1 MKEQAEKNLQSISL
15 EDAILK
21 IKELNPGEYDK
32 MIIDKNQT
40 LQRCNYLLLNYSAL
54 SADRQ
59 GKKIVFPM
67 YSPILNNFSE
77 FEGGDSKHGELA
89 YFPTD
94 KILSNLKNNFSIEP
108 ELDPVSTAG
117 DFDFPFDTD
126 GDNISTNQRFYFIA
140 DRTYKEQCDEC
151 SGNKLVKCDNFEC
164 DGRHIWTCT
173 ECNGEGRLVCNTCG
187 GSKKIMCGT
196 CGGNDR
202 VKCSKCGGD
211 GKVNDSIAAKAANS
225 KYFQEKKCGSCQG
238 RGWRPCSDCTRGR
251 VVCNNCSG
259 QGKVVC
265 STCQGNKK
273 ITCPNCYGDKERLGM
288 IDCPQCKAQGEM
300 GYLAYV
306 ETSIRPVSTEKL
318 FPMESPLNE
327 ISENEIISSSKANP
341 APSITVRNFNEN
353 HSIERNDHILKYSE
367 QICNEFDLHI
377 DSYPKLVEEKIAYS
391 IIPCIQIE
399 YTHMLTNQNHEIS
412 IINFFENPELK
423 FHQAAETVKKD
434 VKDTT
439 KKVGR
444 FFGKLLKTKSFKA
457 KDDRKKEI
465 RLMIY
470 LAKADGII
478 EEEEKLFLSEHIN
491 SIDEFTSSEKTE
503 FFDLM
508 NSPKLPDLTKED
520 VTFSSEEKFQ
530 EVVDTLMKLASSDGN
545 IEESEKDLIDRI
557 KSLA

>member
-1 MKEQAEKNLQSISL
+1 
-15 EDAILK
+15 
-21 IKELNPGEYDK
+21 
-32 MIIDKNQT
+32 
-40 LQRCNYLLLNYSAL
+40 
-54 SADRQ
+54 
-59 GKKIVFPM
+59 
-67 YSPILNNFSE
+67 
-77 FEGGDSKHGELA
+77 
-89 YFPTD
+89 
-94 KILSNLKNNFSIEP
+94 
-108 ELDPVSTAG
+108 
-117 DFDFPFDTD
+117 
-126 GDNISTNQRFYFIA
+126 
-140 DRTYKEQCDEC
+140 
-151 SGNKLVKCDNFEC
+151 
-164 DGRHIWTCT
+164 
-173 ECNGEGRLVCNTCG
+173 
-187 GSKKIMCGT
+187 
-196 CGGNDR
+196 
-202 VKCSKCGGD
+202 
-211 GKVNDSIAAKAANS
+211 
-225 KYFQEKKCGSCQG
+225 
-238 RGWRPCSDCTRGR
+238 
-251 VVCNNCSG
+251 
-259 QGKVVC
+259 
-265 STCQGNKK
+265 
-273 ITCPNCYGDKERLGM
+273 M

-530 EVVDTLMKLASSDGN
+530 EVVDKLMKLASSDGN